1 MRTRNLPRRSCGH
14 LLSAAVVANVAVDRI
29 VVEEA
34 FTLDALRVV
43 VIAAIVAN
51 KDIVAMS
58 VDSEGN
64 VLGREVFVALRAKQ
78 VFIVKATRANVGA
91 VVNDSHLSFV
101 EVLLAMLA
109 KAVVF
114 V

>member
-1 MRTRNLPRRSCGH
+1 M
-14 LLSAAVVANVAVDRI
+14 AKFAEDRI

-34 FTLDALRVV
+34 FAFNALGVV
-43 VIAAIVAN
+43 IIAAIVAN
-51 KDIVAMS
+51 KNVIVIC
-58 VDSEGN
+58 VYSERN
-64 VLGREVFVALRAKQ
+64 VIGRKILVALRAKQ
-78 VFIVKATRANVGA
+78 IFVVKATRANVGA